1 MPKFIVEKRVI
12 NNYLVEVEANS
23 PAEAIRNAAEGLHTE
38 GELTSEHEDGDDFYP
53 SDWRVYDPRQ
63 EGEDRVEIEDF
74 DRAMLND
81 LD

>member
-23 PAEAIRNAAEGLHTE
+23 PAEAIRNAADGRHGP
-38 GELTSEHEDGDDFYP
+38 GEPTSENEDGDDFYP
-53 SDWRVYDPRQ
+53 SDWRVYTARQ

-74 DRAMLND
+74 DRSTLND